1 LCGGDVVVL
10 LEAGEFGA
18 IVAREAQGAVG
29 EDSLGVDEVAHYLA
43 DAPFSGGVALQRVR
57 FGEAAKFRHGAFDLA
72 GERSQNVAVGNEVH
86 VAAEVGCVLRG
97 VGLGYKKVRHTRY
110 VTLREIA
117 SPNRMNQET
126 AGEKFQQ
133 LVAIMARLRGP
144 GGCPWDRQQTF
155 DSIKPFTLEE
165 TYEVLDAIDHRDWGE
180 LAQELG
186 DFMLQAVFYAQMASE
201 QQLFRIEDALDAI
214 NQKLVRRHP
223 HVFGEE
229 SAGSA
234 DEVLSI
240 WGRVKDAEPKAER
253 KKATGLLGGVPR
265 ALPALVEAQQI
276 ASKAAGVGFDWENA
290 EQVLDKL
297 QEELAEFAQARRNA
311 AQDELE
317 DELGDMLFVLVNLAR
332 FVKVDPEQA
341 LRRTNAKFRTRW
353 SHIEARLSEQGRKPE
368 DATIDEMEA
377 LWQEAKS
384 K

>member
-1 LCGGDVVVL
+1 
-10 LEAGEFGA
+10 
-18 IVAREAQGAVG
+18 
-29 EDSLGVDEVAHYLA
+29 
-43 DAPFSGGVALQRVR
+43 
-57 FGEAAKFRHGAFDLA
+57 
-72 GERSQNVAVGNEVH
+72 
-86 VAAEVGCVLRG
+86 
-97 VGLGYKKVRHTRY
+97 
-110 VTLREIA
+110 
-117 SPNRMNQET
+117 MNQET

-144 GGCPWDRQQTF
+144 GGCPWDREQTF
-155 DSIKPFTLEE
+155 DSIKPYTLEE

-180 LAQELG
+180 LSQELG

-223 HVFGEE
+223 HVFGGE

-240 WGRVKDAEPKAER
+240 WGRVKDAEPKADR
-253 KKATGLLGGVPR
+253 KKAAGLLGGVPR

-290 EQVLDKL
+290 EQVLEKL
-297 QEELAEFAQARRNA
+297 HEELAEFAQARRNA

-353 SHIEARLSEQGRKPE
+353 SHIETRLSEQGRKPE

>member
-1 LCGGDVVVL
+1 M
-10 LEAGEFGA
+10 E
-18 IVAREAQGAVG
+18 
-29 EDSLGVDEVAHYLA
+29 
-43 DAPFSGGVALQRVR
+43 
-57 FGEAAKFRHGAFDLA
+57 
-72 GERSQNVAVGNEVH
+72 
-86 VAAEVGCVLRG
+86 
-97 VGLGYKKVRHTRY
+97 
-110 VTLREIA
+110 
-117 SPNRMNQET
+117 NQPT
-126 AGEKFQQ
+126 AGEKFQK
-133 LVAIMARLRGP
+133 LVETMARLRAP
-144 GGCPWDRQQTF
+144 GGCPWDREQTF
-155 DSIKPFTLEE
+155 DSIKPYTLEE
-165 TYEVLDAIDHRDWGE
+165 TYEVLDAIDRREWSE
-180 LAQELG
+180 LAEELG

-223 HVFGEE
+223 HVFGDE

-234 DEVLSI
+234 DEVLGI

-253 KKATGLLGGVPR
+253 KKAAGLLGGVPR

-290 EQVLDKL
+290 EQVVEKL
-297 QEELAEFAQARRNA
+297 HEELGEFAEARRNA

-341 LRRTNAKFRTRW
+341 LRRTNAKFRARW
-353 SHIEARLSEQGRKPE
+353 SHIEARLAENGRKPE

-377 LWQEAKS
+377 LWQEAKC